1 MRHAEGKARVSVVQ
15 LTIDLQSDLL
25 FGVLTLPSRNPLR
38 QLTGAQVSPDITLFC
53 FFNSWLEV
61 YVVLLSSFVPLWLL
75 FPTLG
80 HVLCVFMYSY
90 KVLRWC
96 LLARVRYFSAYL
108 GSCSAWLHGKPVPAR
123 DEMLH
128 AHWRCV
134 TNSSGQPRSLYLWHH
149 DLWNMNGRIEMHN
162 FLSFFKA
169 ARPSDATVIKCHGWE
184 VN

>member
-1 MRHAEGKARVSVVQ
+1 MRHAEGKARVSVEQ

-25 FGVLTLPSRNPLR
+25 FGVHTLPSDSWLEHKSR
-38 QLTGAQVSPDITLFC
+38 QILHCFC
-53 FFNSWLEV
+53 YSWLEV
-61 YVVLLSSFVPLWLL
+61 YVVLLSSFVPLLLL
-75 FPTLG
+75 FPTSG
-80 HVLCVFMYSY
+80 HVLCVFIYSY

-108 GSCSAWLHGKPVPAR
+108 ESCSAWLHGKRVPAR

-134 TNSSGQPRSLYLWHH
+134 TNSSGQPHSLYLWHH
-149 DLWNMNGRIEMHN
+149 GLWNMNRRIEMHN

>member
-1 MRHAEGKARVSVVQ
+1 MRHAEGKARVSVEQ

-25 FGVLTLPSRNPLR
+25 FGVHTLPSQTADCSTSLARYYIVFVTPGWRFMLY
-38 QLTGAQVSPDITLFC
+38 C
-53 FFNSWLEV
+53 FH
-61 YVVLLSSFVPLWLL
+61 LLSLFGFSFPPRAM
-75 FPTLG
+75 F
-80 HVLCVFMYSY
+80 CVFIYSY

-108 GSCSAWLHGKPVPAR
+108 GSCSAWLHGKRVPAR

-149 DLWNMNGRIEMHN
+149 GLWNMNGRIEMHN